1 MKILVNTSK
10 PCFITY
16 YYEGYIT
23 KDISSNDDEYIEGK
37 YCFEIKSYSDTGE
50 DEISWLEEP
59 SISNIKEL
67 EKQILKQFY
76 EII

>member
-1 MKILVNTSK
+1 MKIHINTSK

-37 YCFEIKSYSDTGE
+37 YCFEIIDSEGDLKVNWLDDYTFKNKNDIEDT
-50 DEISWLEEP
+50 
-59 SISNIKEL
+59 
-67 EKQILKQFY
+67 
-76 EII
+76 IIEQYLIQK